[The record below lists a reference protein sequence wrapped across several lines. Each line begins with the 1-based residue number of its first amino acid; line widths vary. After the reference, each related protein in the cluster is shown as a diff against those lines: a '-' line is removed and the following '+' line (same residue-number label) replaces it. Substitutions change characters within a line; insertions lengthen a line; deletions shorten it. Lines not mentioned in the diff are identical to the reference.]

1 MFHLFLATM
10 CSAMIAL
17 IFKFTETRQTNRYVI
32 TSANYFIAFTT
43 SLLMIYMKKIYPI
56 QGGIN
61 QFVSEYRMLFSGELD
76 VFSPFSSIIWGM
88 IIGSIAG
95 VFFFLSF
102 IFYQKSVQENGVA
115 LSGTFAKLGI
125 LIPMI
130 FSIILWRELPTCLQW
145 IGIVLSLVAIIIV
158 NLSKASKDKFDVNTT
173 LILLFLFGG
182 MAEFSNK
189 IYQNYALNDYKDVFL
204 FFVFFVAFLI
214 SSVYSIKKKSTF
226 TLKDVFIGFGVGIPN
241 LFSSYFLILA
251 LDTLKTSVVFPIY
264 SAGSIVLITILGWLI
279 FGETI
284 KRKNVIAIV
293 MIIIALILMN
303 SGM

>member
-102 IFYQKSVQENGVA
+102 IFYQKSVKENGVA

-130 FSIILWRELPTCLQW
+130 FSIILWRELPTSLQW
-145 IGIVLSLVAIIIV
+145 IGIVLSLIAIIIV
-158 NLSKASKDKFDVNTT
+158 NLSKASRDKFDVNTT